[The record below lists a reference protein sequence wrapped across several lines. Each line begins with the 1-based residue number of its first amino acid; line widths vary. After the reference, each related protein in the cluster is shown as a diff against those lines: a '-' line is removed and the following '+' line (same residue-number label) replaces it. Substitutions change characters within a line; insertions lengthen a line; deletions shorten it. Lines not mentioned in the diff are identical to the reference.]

1 VWQSRRPDTGA
12 MQVITFQSR
21 VAYGHVGNS
30 TSVPV
35 LQCLGH
41 DAWPVDT
48 TLLSNHLGYETHG
61 GRILPA
67 EDVAAVVEGLVKLG
81 VLARS
86 DALISGFLGQSA
98 SVVGDAVQWL
108 RMENPSAL
116 YCLDPV
122 MGERDG
128 GLYVAETTAQTIA
141 QRLLPEADI
150 VLPNA
155 FELDYLA
162 GVRNRT
168 LSDVATA
175 SDMLLK
181 KTRPGAVI
189 VATGLDRDDGP
200 RDRVEVLASTKGVR
214 YLASVPRLDL
224 PAHGAGDLFAA
235 LFLGHY
241 LQGRNL
247 PSALGRTMDATH
259 AVFSRSLGK
268 QDLALVESLD
278 RLRDPPRAAII
289 EQIG

>member
-1 VWQSRRPDTGA
+1 

-21 VAYGHVGNS
+21 VAYGHVGNA
-30 TSVPV
+30 TAVPV
-35 LQCLGH
+35 LQRLGH

-67 EDVAAVVEGLVKLG
+67 EDVAGVIEGLVKLG
-81 VLARS
+81 VLSRC
-86 DALISGFLGQSA
+86 DALLSGFLGNSA
-98 SVVGDAVQWL
+98 GVAGDAVQWL
-108 RMENPSAL
+108 RMEKPNAL

-128 GLYVAETTAQTIA
+128 GLYVGEATAQTIS

-150 VLPNA
+150 LLPNA

-162 GVRNRT
+162 GARNRT

-175 SDMLLK
+175 SDALLRRA
-181 KTRPGAVI
+181 RPGAVV

-200 RDRVEVLASTKGVR
+200 AGRVEVMASAKSTR

-224 PAHGAGDLFAA
+224 PAHGAGDLFGA

-241 LQGRNL
+241 LHGRNL
-247 PSALGRTMDATH
+247 PSALSRAMDATH
-259 AVFSRSLGK
+259 AVFSASLGRLE
-268 QDLALVESLD
+268 LALIESLD
-278 RLRDPPRAAII
+278 QLRDPPRAATI

>member
-1 VWQSRRPDTGA
+1 MGR

-30 TSVPV
+30 TAVPV
-35 LQCLGH
+35 LQRLGH

-48 TLLSNHLGYETHG
+48 TLLSNHLGYDTHG

-67 EDVAAVVEGLVKLG
+67 DEVATVVEGLAKLG
-81 VLARS
+81 LFARS
-86 DALISGFLGQSA
+86 DAMLSGFLGNSA
-98 SVVGDAVQWL
+98 GVVGDAVQLL
-108 RMENPSAL
+108 RMDNPGAL

-128 GLYVAETTAQTIA
+128 GLYVGETTAQTIA

-150 VLPNA
+150 LLPNA
-155 FELDYLA
+155 FELDFLA
-162 GVRNRT
+162 QVRNRT

-175 SDMLLK
+175 SDLLLK
-181 KTRPGAVI
+181 KARPGAVVI
-189 VATGLDRDDGP
+189 ATGLDRDDGP
-200 RDRVEVLASTKGVR
+200 ADRVEVLASTKGAR

-259 AVFSRSLGK
+259 AVFSRSLGR
-268 QDLALVESLD
+268 QDLALVESLGD
-278 RLRDPPRAAII
+278 LRDPPRAAII

>member
-1 VWQSRRPDTGA
+1 

-21 VAYGHVGNS
+21 VAYGHVGNA
-30 TSVPV
+30 TAVPV
-35 LQCLGH
+35 LQRLGH

-67 EDVAAVVEGLVKLG
+67 EDVAGVIEGLVKLG
-81 VLARS
+81 VLSRC
-86 DALISGFLGQSA
+86 DALLSGFLGNSA
-98 SVVGDAVQWL
+98 GVAGDTVQWL
-108 RMENPSAL
+108 RMEKPNAL

-128 GLYVAETTAQTIA
+128 GLYVAEATAQTIS

-150 VLPNA
+150 LLPNA

-162 GVRNRT
+162 GARNRT

-175 SDMLLK
+175 SDALLRRA
-181 KTRPGAVI
+181 RPGAVV

-200 RDRVEVLASTKGVR
+200 AGRVEVMASAKSAR

-224 PAHGAGDLFAA
+224 PAHGAGDLFGA

-241 LQGRNL
+241 LHGRNL
-247 PSALGRTMDATH
+247 PSALSRAMDATH
-259 AVFSRSLGK
+259 AVFSASLGRPE
-268 QDLALVESLD
+268 LALIETLD
-278 RLRDPPRAAII
+278 QLRDPPRAATI